1 MFIDSRI
8 LVEELDVYTD
18 FDYNWIKQ
26 REISEK
32 QTAALVPE
40 LVGSH
45 LAQLV
50 ELDFFG
56 EDIERDIDRT
66 A

>member
-1 MFIDSRI
+1 M
-8 LVEELDVYTD
+8 
-18 FDYNWIKQ
+18 
-26 REISEK
+26 REIAEN
-32 QTAALVPE
+32 QAALVPE

-56 EDIERDIDRT
+56 EDIERDVDRT
-66 A
+66 P